1 MSDISIS
8 VDPDYYDLFGADSDV
23 SSGTTSLASSIYRGV
38 FENGRRCPCD
48 EQQFESL
55 LASHLL
61 CVVLDSNE
69 ENPLFHAPVRE
80 PKEILDIGTGRGSWA
95 VDVADMFPESK
106 LTPLLSATITDKSA
120 TVRGVDLFP
129 PPIDWLPPN
138 CIMEVDDV
146 LREWTW
152 KTSFDLIH
160 LRQMVGAFK
169 PKEWD
174 GVFEQC
180 YRNLKPGGWIEQLEV
195 DPHIICTDGSLPEN
209 SYAVQF
215 AEAIIDAAKQAN
227 QPIDTVATM
236 RGRMVKAGFIDI
248 HEKKY
253 NWPMGPWPRDPLLK
267 EAGRLHYH
275 QWMHGMEGWA
285 MYYLTKWGTPSPWST
300 DEVQVLVA
308 KARKE
313 LKEGRAHMWQY
324 AKRVWAR
331 KPTEEEIRAAGS
343 PLGVPIKDEFSP

>member
-1 MSDISIS
+1 MGEPKIT
-8 VDPDYYDLFGADSDV
+8 VDPDYYDLFGGDSDV

-38 FENGRRCPCD
+38 FENGRRYQTVREGEYWCPCD

-61 CVVLDSNE
+61 CVVLDSKN

-95 VDVADMFPESK
+95 VDVADMFPE
-106 LTPLLSATITDKSA
+106 T

-138 CIMEVDDV
+138 CIMEVDDI
-146 LREWTW
+146 LKEWTW
-152 KTSFDLIH
+152 RKSFDLIH
-160 LRQMVGAFK
+160 LRQMVGAFT

-174 GVFEQC
+174 SVFEQC
-180 YRNLKPGGWIEQLEV
+180 YKNLKPGGWIEQLEV
-195 DPHIICTDGSLPEN
+195 DPHIICTDGTLPAN
-209 SYAVQF
+209 SSAVQF
-215 AEAIIDAAKQAN
+215 AEAIISAAKQAN
-227 QPIDTVATM
+227 QPIDTVDTM
-236 RGRMVKAGFIDI
+236 RGRMSKLGFIDI

-285 MYYLTKWGTPSPWST
+285 MYYLTKWGTPSPWSP

-313 LKEGRAHMWQY
+313 LKDGRAHMWQY

-331 KPTEEEIRAAGS
+331 KPTEEEMFEIQS
-343 PLGVPIKDEFSP
+343 PRGEPIKNEFEV

>member
-1 MSDISIS
+1 MRPQWNNLTSFF
-8 VDPDYYDLFGADSDV
+8 DLPGGVRKWKTVPMRRAAIREF
-23 SSGTTSLASSIYRGV
+23 ASKAQAHS
-38 FENGRRCPCD
+38 P
-48 EQQFESL
+48 
-55 LASHLL
+55 SHLL
-61 CVVLDSNE
+61 CVVLDSNN

-80 PKEILDIGTGRGSWA
+80 PKEILDVGTGRGSWA
-95 VDVADMFPESK
+95 VDVADMFPE
-106 LTPLLSATITDKSA
+106 T

-146 LREWTW
+146 LKEWTW
-152 KTSFDLIH
+152 RQSFDLIH
-160 LRQMVGAFK
+160 LRQMVGAFT

-174 GVFEQC
+174 SVFEQC
-180 YRNLKPGGWIEQLEV
+180 YKNLKPGGWIEQLEV
-195 DPHIICTDGSLPEN
+195 DPHIICTDGSLPAN
-209 SYAVQF
+209 SSTVQF
-215 AEAIIDAAKQAN
+215 AEAIINAAKQAN
-227 QPIDTVATM
+227 QPIDTVDTM
-236 RGRMVKAGFIDI
+236 RGRMTKLGFVDI

-285 MYYLTKWGTPSPWST
+285 MYYLTKWGTPSPWSPE
-300 DEVQVLVA
+300 EVQVLVA

-313 LKEGRAHMWQY
+313 LKDGRAHMWQY

-331 KPTEEEIRAAGS
+331 KPTEEEMYAMQS
-343 PLGVPIKDEFSP
+343 PRGTPIKGELNL